1 MEDGCSKRFDLAVAF
16 NPQFPAT
23 GQSSKTVARTN
34 SMQSPYLLASS
45 NTMTY
50 QPVATRPTA
59 GLHPD
64 FLNRPDFLGG
74 ENNQATIWTN

>member
-23 GQSSKTVARTN
+23 GQSGKTMVGTDP
-34 SMQSPYLLASS
+34 MQSPYVLASS
-45 NTMTY
+45 NPMAY
-50 QPVATRPTA
+50 PPKPLS
-59 GLHPD
+59 GLHQD
-64 FLNRPDFLGG
+64 YLGRPDFLGG